1 MKTFMNIA
9 RELALGFGIALLIP
23 FIAHYT
29 ALVIHPRPA
38 FPSVAINY
46 TSVEE
51 QKNNPEVILFKEQ
64 RAKSDTVYLYVTFS
78 ICIIT
83 LILGTFI
90 SSAAI
95 GMGLILGGL
104 ICLVQ
109 GFCMYLGSLS
119 DGFKL
124 GYFTIILLLLLFL
137 SYRLSKKS
145 GA

>member
-1 MKTFMNIA
+1 MKFLDII

-23 FIAHYT
+23 IVTHYI

-38 FPSVAINY
+38 YPVAHDY
-46 TSVEE
+46 KTKEE
-51 QKNNPEVILFKEQ
+51 QANDLEMKLFKEQ
-64 RAKSDTVYLYVTFS
+64 RVKSDTIYLYVTFS

-95 GMGLILGGL
+95 GMGFILAGL

-124 GYFTIILLLLLFL
+124 CYFMLALLLLLFL
-137 SYRLSKKS
+137 SYRVSKKPS
-145 GA
+145 A

>member
-1 MKTFMNIA
+1 MKFLDIV

-23 FIAHYT
+23 IVTHYI

-38 FPSVAINY
+38 FPTEINSY
-46 TSVEE
+46 TKVEE
-51 QKNNPEVILFKEQ
+51 QKNNPDVILFKEQ
-64 RAKSDTVYLYVTFS
+64 RVKSDTIYLYVTF
-78 ICIIT
+78 IMCIIT

-95 GMGLILGGL
+95 GMGFILAGL

-109 GFCMYLGSLS
+109 GFCMYLGPLS

-124 GYFTIILLLLLFL
+124 CYFMPALLLLLFL
-137 SYRLSKKS
+137 SYRVSKKS